1 MDKKLLMIAIVAVA
15 AIIAAGAVVVASQ
28 NGGSDVKSE
37 PISIVTNPDFAPYE
51 YMVEDKYEGIDMDIW
66 RAIAKTMGR
75 DLKINY
81 MEFDSIVTAVQGGKF
96 DVGVSGFTITE
107 DRKEKVNFSDVYST
121 AYQAVVVKVGSE
133 AAGYTTYDQLMGK
146 TIGVETGTTGNY
158 MALEIYGESSVKP
171 FNTYGDVFQSLLQGK
186 IDCAIVDNLV
196 ADSYV
201 KKLGGLKVSGIE
213 LPGEIEE
220 YGFVFNKNSTTFL
233 KNTNSALAKLVSDGV
248 IADIFDYY
256 ASVDY
261 SPDADGYFTAHPEA
275 LKAIEKMDFSKKT
288 VTIVTNP
295 DFAPYEYMVGN
306 YYEGIDMDIWR
317 AICKTLDYNLEIN
330 YMEFDSIV
338 TAVQGGKFDVGV
350 SGFTITDDRK
360 EKVNFSDVYST
371 AYQAVVVRQGSAE
384 ADYTS
389 YEQLKGKTVG
399 VETGTTGNYMALE
412 IYGESSV
419 KPFNTYGDVF
429 QSLLQGKI
437 DCAIVDNLVADSYVK
452 KLTGLKVSDIELPGE
467 IEEYGFVFNKSNTS
481 LLEKTNAALSK
492 LRSDGVI
499 ADIFDYY
506 ASVDYSPD
514 ADGYFT
520 AHPEALK
527 AIKSVDVDKKTV
539 TVVTNPDFAPYEY
552 MVGNDFEGIDMDI
565 WRAICKTLDY
575 NVEFDYMEF
584 DSIVTAVQNGYFDVG
599 ASGFTITD
607 ERKDAVDFSDVYST
621 AYQAV
626 VVKTDTAAAKVATF
640 EGLQGM
646 TVGVETGTTGNYLAL
661 EVYGEKYVKPFN
673 TYGDVFQ
680 SLLQGKIDFAIVDNL
695 VADSY
700 VKKLADL
707 KKSDI
712 ILPGEVEEYGFVFN
726 KKNTDLLKE
735 ANAAMSKLRAAGVMD
750 DIFNYYA
757 SVDYS
762 PDAVGYFTAHPEA
775 LDAIE
780 PIDKIKRTISIVT
793 NPDFAPYEYMV
804 GNEYEGIDMDIWRA
818 LCKYMDSDLEINYM
832 EFDSIV
838 TAVQGGK
845 FDVGVSGFTITD
857 ERKLVVNFSD
867 VYSTA
872 YQAVVVREGSAEAGY
887 TSYEQLKGKTIG
899 VETGTT
905 GNYLALDVFGESHV
919 KPFNTY
925 GDVFQS
931 LLQGKLDCV
940 IVDNLVA
947 DSYVKKLSGL
957 KVSDIELPG
966 EIEEY
971 GFVFNKSDTE
981 LLALTNKAL
990 AQMKADGILD
1000 KIFDY
1005 YASVDYSPD
1014 ADGFF
1019 TAHPEVLESIK
1030 AIDGSG
1036 GSSGGDDSKSKSF
1049 WERISQNLF
1058 EKERYNYILTGL
1070 ENTIIIT
1077 LIGLVIGLVL
1087 GILAAIVR
1095 SCHDINGNMKI
1106 LNAICKVYITVI
1118 RGTPTMVQ
1126 LLIIYFVVFA
1136 SSSMNALIIAG
1147 IAFGINSGAYVAEI
1161 VRAGINAV
1169 PKGQLEAGRSLGLP
1183 FWPSMTK
1190 VIMPQ
1195 AIRNILPALCN
1206 EGITL
1211 LKETSIAGY
1220 IGIVDLTK
1228 AAMLIRSQTYDA
1240 FIPLLVVAAIYL
1252 IIVLVLQYLVGR
1264 LERRLNDAY

>member
-1 MDKKLLMIAIVAVA
+1 
-15 AIIAAGAVVVASQ
+15 
-28 NGGSDVKSE
+28 
-37 PISIVTNPDFAPYE
+37 
-51 YMVEDKYEGIDMDIW
+51 
-66 RAIAKTMGR
+66 
-75 DLKINY
+75 

-121 AYQAVVVKVGSE
+121 AYQAVVVKIGSE

-186 IDCAIVDNLV
+186 IDC
-196 ADSYV
+196 
-201 KKLGGLKVSGIE
+201 
-213 LPGEIEE
+213 
-220 YGFVFNKNSTTFL
+220 
-233 KNTNSALAKLVSDGV
+233 
-248 IADIFDYY
+248 
-256 ASVDY
+256 
-261 SPDADGYFTAHPEA
+261 
-275 LKAIEKMDFSKKT
+275 
-288 VTIVTNP
+288 
-295 DFAPYEYMVGN
+295 
-306 YYEGIDMDIWR
+306 
-317 AICKTLDYNLEIN
+317 
-330 YMEFDSIV
+330 
-338 TAVQGGKFDVGV
+338 
-350 SGFTITDDRK
+350 
-360 EKVNFSDVYST
+360 
-371 AYQAVVVRQGSAE
+371 
-384 ADYTS
+384 
-389 YEQLKGKTVG
+389 
-399 VETGTTGNYMALE
+399 
-412 IYGESSV
+412 
-419 KPFNTYGDVF
+419 
-429 QSLLQGKI
+429 
-437 DCAIVDNLVADSYVK
+437 
-452 KLTGLKVSDIELPGE
+452 
-467 IEEYGFVFNKSNTS
+467 
-481 LLEKTNAALSK
+481 
-492 LRSDGVI
+492 
-499 ADIFDYY
+499 
-506 ASVDYSPD
+506 
-514 ADGYFT
+514 
-520 AHPEALK
+520 
-527 AIKSVDVDKKTV
+527 
-539 TVVTNPDFAPYEY
+539 
-552 MVGNDFEGIDMDI
+552 
-565 WRAICKTLDY
+565 
-575 NVEFDYMEF
+575 
-584 DSIVTAVQNGYFDVG
+584 
-599 ASGFTITD
+599 
-607 ERKDAVDFSDVYST
+607 
-621 AYQAV
+621 
-626 VVKTDTAAAKVATF
+626 
-640 EGLQGM
+640 
-646 TVGVETGTTGNYLAL
+646 
-661 EVYGEKYVKPFN
+661 
-673 TYGDVFQ
+673 
-680 SLLQGKIDFAIVDNL
+680 
-695 VADSY
+695 
-700 VKKLADL
+700 
-707 KKSDI
+707 
-712 ILPGEVEEYGFVFN
+712 
-726 KKNTDLLKE
+726 
-735 ANAAMSKLRAAGVMD
+735 
-750 DIFNYYA
+750 
-757 SVDYS
+757 
-762 PDAVGYFTAHPEA
+762 
-775 LDAIE
+775 
-780 PIDKIKRTISIVT
+780 
-793 NPDFAPYEYMV
+793 
-804 GNEYEGIDMDIWRA
+804 
-818 LCKYMDSDLEINYM
+818 
-832 EFDSIV
+832 
-838 TAVQGGK
+838 
-845 FDVGVSGFTITD
+845 
-857 ERKLVVNFSD
+857 
-867 VYSTA
+867 
-872 YQAVVVREGSAEAGY
+872 
-887 TSYEQLKGKTIG
+887 
-899 VETGTT
+899 
-905 GNYLALDVFGESHV
+905 
-919 KPFNTY
+919 
-925 GDVFQS
+925 
-931 LLQGKLDCV
+931 V

-957 KVSDIELPG
+957 KVSQIELPG